1 MGTGSS
7 FSPRRAARSLAILG
21 GLLALPIPPASR
33 AAAEVITGVCPDGS
47 VYIVHERDQI
57 PCSRS
62 KEVEPSDVPPL
73 RPQYMPAPYTWQL
86 WNQQNNPNN
95 PYNLVDPARQIRA
108 ARPPTGPS
116 GAARAPG
123 THPPAVSS
131 APPPEAPASAVGPL
145 DLGLSDQELRD
156 LYEIV
161 QLSQKR
167 MPATLTRETAGGRGL
182 FQVAVAHSQAFE
194 ERLKQAWASRGGLG
208 SSRVLLFTAVSKTPS
223 PFHANFTFVQ
233 GHLTY
238 QPDSNNPRQIGL
250 LEGHLGQ
257 LDAGDVVLGYVVL
270 PDTMD
275 LRGRLDVWWND
286 RRASMNFGG

>member
-1 MGTGSS
+1 MGTGFSS
-7 FSPRRAARSLAILG
+7 WPRRTARSLTILG
-21 GLLALPIPPASR
+21 GLLVLPAWPASR

-86 WNQQNNPNN
+86 WNQQHDPNN
-95 PYNLVDPARQIRA
+95 PYNLVDPAEKVRS
-108 ARPPTGPS
+108 ARPPTRPS
-116 GAARAPG
+116 EAAGRRAG
-123 THPPAVSS
+123 HPPAVAS
-131 APPPEAPASAVGPL
+131 APPPEPAPVPVQPL

-156 LYEIV
+156 LYTIV

-167 MPATLTRETAGGRGL
+167 MPATLSRETAGGRGL
-182 FQVAVAHSQAFE
+182 FQVEVAHSQAFE
-194 ERLKQAWASRGGLG
+194 ARLKQAWASRGGLG
-208 SSRVLLFTAVSKTPS
+208 KSRVLLFTAVSKSPS
-223 PFHANFTFVQ
+223 SFHANFTFVQ

-238 QPDSNNPRQIGL
+238 QPDASNPRQIGL
-250 LEGHLGQ
+250 LQGHLGD
-257 LDAGDVVLGYVVL
+257 LAAGEVVLGYVVL